1 MARRIGFPLRRLW
14 RVRIPHAG
22 RVTGA
27 VALALLAALLIHSA
41 MRMDAAG
48 TPVEPSL
55 AVSYHV
61 GPLETSSADG
71 VWRSPAQA
79 EWRAA
84 EGDEL
89 HLGFRGE
96 PVWLRVEVAND
107 AARPFDGML
116 VYKFPYIDRIL
127 FHGYDDT
134 GAPAIRLRG
143 DRAPLD
149 RSLPAS
155 HFPAFPVEVAAG
167 GTAVFHL
174 EVTTTSVVLA
184 PLKLYSEKGFER
196 MVLGD
201 HLLFGALF
209 GAVLAVCMY
218 VFTVYLT
225 VRDKA
230 YLDFIPFSLAYA
242 GYVAVASGMGQIW
255 FWPGGWEYANPLFFM
270 LQGLLFASGVRFFQ
284 RYLGTPERHPKVDMI
299 MRLLVVVGL
308 LTSLAPVLPVP
319 VGAALIAFVAGPGA
333 IFVFGLAVYL
343 SFRGSDRAR
352 VVAFGWGFSQLTAVF
367 LYLRV
372 LDLAPYHPINHYLT
386 AIGCAVATLYFAI
399 ALALGLRR
407 QQKQLLLAEEL
418 NDTRNSFMAGMS
430 HELRTPLNAIMGFS
444 EMISKEMLGPVS
456 PPTYRDYAAD
466 IHDSSRNMLKL
477 VDDVL
482 GIARIESGKFRLE
495 PEPLDAGELLAE
507 TAEDFAAAAA
517 QAGAR
522 VDVAAPEGDLVIE
535 ADRGALRQVLHN
547 LLSNAVKFSP
557 EGGVVTARAQGDGA
571 GVTIGIADQGPGIAE
586 ADLERVLQ
594 PFEVV
599 RSDAHTAK
607 SGAGLGL
614 PLSRML
620 AELHGGAL
628 TIRAAPDEGTTVIV
642 RLPRKAVAD

>member
-1 MARRIGFPLRRLW
+1 MDGRRSILHQARKVIDAMARRPVVSVAFFAAAGLGLIAVLAAMVLDDLRYRTALESARSYSATLTAVREYYTSVVVPRARIGGLEVARDYHQRERAIPTPATMSIELGIWINDLVRPAEFRFFSGHPFDYRDDGGPRNAFEAEALERLVNNREPAFSRVVRDGDGLRLRHAEPVVMGAGCAACHNTHPDSPRDDWKAGDVRGVQAVSIALPPLFPSLS
-14 RVRIPHAG
+14 RVIDPSNP
-22 RVTGA
+22 TFWPM
-27 VALALLAALLIHSA
+27 LALLA
-41 MRMDAAG
+41 
-48 TPVEPSL
+48 
-55 AVSYHV
+55 
-61 GPLETSSADG
+61 
-71 VWRSPAQA
+71 
-79 EWRAA
+79 
-84 EGDEL
+84 
-89 HLGFRGE
+89 
-96 PVWLRVEVAND
+96 
-107 AARPFDGML
+107 
-116 VYKFPYIDRIL
+116 
-127 FHGYDDT
+127 
-134 GAPAIRLRG
+134 
-143 DRAPLD
+143 
-149 RSLPAS
+149 
-155 HFPAFPVEVAAG
+155 
-167 GTAVFHL
+167 
-174 EVTTTSVVLA
+174 
-184 PLKLYSEKGFER
+184 
-196 MVLGD
+196 
-201 HLLFGALF
+201 
-209 GAVLAVCMY
+209 
-218 VFTVYLT
+218 
-225 VRDKA
+225 
-230 YLDFIPFSLAYA
+230 
-242 GYVAVASGMGQIW
+242 
-255 FWPGGWEYANPLFFM
+255 
-270 LQGLLFASGVRFFQ
+270 
-284 RYLGTPERHPKVDMI
+284 
-299 MRLLVVVGL
+299 
-308 LTSLAPVLPVP
+308 
-319 VGAALIAFVAGPGA
+319 
-333 IFVFGLAVYL
+333 GLA
-343 SFRGSDRAR
+343 AIC
-352 VVAFGWGFSQLTAVF
+352 AVF
-367 LYLRV
+367 LV
-372 LDLAPYHPINHYLT
+372 LMRR
-386 AIGCAVATLYFAI
+386 
-399 ALALGLRR
+399 LRR
-407 QQKQLLLAEEL
+407 ALDYARQRNRQLAQARIHAEAASEAKS
-418 NDTRNSFMAGMS
+418 RIMANVS